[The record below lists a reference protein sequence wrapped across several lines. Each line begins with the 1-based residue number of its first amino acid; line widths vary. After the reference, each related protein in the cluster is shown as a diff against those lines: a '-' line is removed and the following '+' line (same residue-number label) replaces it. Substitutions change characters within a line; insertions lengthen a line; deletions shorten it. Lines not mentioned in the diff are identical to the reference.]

1 MAKLAVL
8 ETKVR
13 VTKRAQG
20 RRLKRH
26 IGGSAIMSTGIGP
39 YVGTDASDTDDTG
52 VGSPVIET
60 TLIVSQASVNI
71 GSAIARST
79 I

>member
-1 MAKLAVL
+1 
-8 ETKVR
+8 
-13 VTKRAQG
+13 
-20 RRLKRH
+20 
-26 IGGSAIMSTGIGP
+26 MSTGIGP

-60 TLIVSQASVNI
+60 SLIASQASVNI